1 MFLEIL
7 PLLIVISLIFFI
19 VYYRQS
25 VQLVEHD
32 PVIQE
37 NDAPDSV
44 NKKKMGKKKLKH
56 IERKEQNRRY
66 QEYLESVK
74 QDQLLREELK
84 QEARERK
91 MAKIIKSRKLQDN
104 LEIQELNRKIKARL
118 AQEQLKKE
126 QEQQEKKRL
135 SDLYVQVK
143 DYIIKKRLIVSQ
155 DIRNMFS
162 ISEKMLDDIQAEMPE
177 LLKFDDLY
185 IYLDDPDSIYN
196 FILEKGAVDQSDI
209 LNFLKKDV

>member
-1 MFLEIL
+1 
-7 PLLIVISLIFFI
+7 
-19 VYYRQS
+19 
-25 VQLVEHD
+25 
-32 PVIQE
+32 
-37 NDAPDSV
+37 
-44 NKKKMGKKKLKH
+44 
-56 IERKEQNRRY
+56 
-66 QEYLESVK
+66 LESVK